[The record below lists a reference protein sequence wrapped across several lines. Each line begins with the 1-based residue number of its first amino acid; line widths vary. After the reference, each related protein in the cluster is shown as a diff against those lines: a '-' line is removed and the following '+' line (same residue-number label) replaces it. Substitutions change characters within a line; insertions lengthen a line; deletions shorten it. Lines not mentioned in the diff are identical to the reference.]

1 MKIVDYLDVTM
12 NLNDGSFRPFRK
24 PDDET
29 NYIHAESDHP
39 PNIIRHLPVS
49 VEKRLSSLSSSEEI
63 FNQSKRYY
71 QDALTR
77 SGHTHEL
84 AYNPTV
90 AGRRQRKRKIIW
102 FNPPFSK
109 TVETNVG
116 RKFLLLIDQHFP
128 RHHKFRK
135 IFNRN
140 TIKVS
145 YGCMPNMASVING
158 HNKKILEESKPLER
172 GGCNCQRRYAGNCPL
187 GGECLSKNVLYE
199 AQVSSTE
206 QNYTDTVYKGITEP
220 PFKSR
225 LGNHTKDFNHRKHS
239 KNTSLSKEV
248 WKIKDRG
255 FQPAIT
261 WRIIKQHPSY
271 SPSAK
276 RCLLCLHEKLEILE
290 HDGNNILNK
299 RSELV
304 SKCRHRNKFMLLQ
317 YDTDVK

>member
-1 MKIVDYLDVTM
+1 MQ
-12 NLNDGSFRPFRK
+12 
-24 PDDET
+24 
-29 NYIHAESDHP
+29 
-39 PNIIRHLPVS
+39 
-49 VEKRLSSLSSSEEI
+49 SSNENV
-63 FNQSKRYY
+63 FNQSVPIYQETLQKSGYTEQLTYVIPENNDVNTEEKKR
-71 QDALTR
+71 
-77 SGHTHEL
+77 
-84 AYNPTV
+84 
-90 AGRRQRKRKIIW
+90 RKRKIIW
-102 FNPPFSK
+102 FNPPFSN
-109 TVETNVG
+109 TVETNIG

-145 YGCMPNMASVING
+145 YGCMPNMASVISG

-187 GGECLSKNVLYE
+187 GDECLSKNVLYE
-199 AQVSSTE
+199 AQISSTE

-255 FQPAIT
+255 FQP
-261 WRIIKQHPSY
+261 
-271 SPSAK
+271 
-276 RCLLCLHEKLEILE
+276 
-290 HDGNNILNK
+290 GG
-299 RSELV
+299 
-304 SKCRHRNKFMLLQ
+304 
-317 YDTDVK
+317 